1 MAAAASFVDCPHL
14 ARIEGVVD
22 VENLGSQ
29 SVLEKVGFTKE
40 GVLRKYYLLDGEPR
54 DVIMF
59 SLLSTD
65 PQPQLDNLGPNISRC
80 AKSSWEEE

>member
-1 MAAAASFVDCPHL
+1 MAAAAIFVDCPHL
-14 ARIEGVVD
+14 ARLEGVVD